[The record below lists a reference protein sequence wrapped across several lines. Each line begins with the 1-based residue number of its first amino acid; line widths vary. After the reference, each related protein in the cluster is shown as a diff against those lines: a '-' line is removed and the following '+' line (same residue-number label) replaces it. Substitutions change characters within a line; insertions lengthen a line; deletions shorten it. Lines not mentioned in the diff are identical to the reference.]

1 MLNNLFNNEQ
11 RAVSFQTVWG
21 AGEPF
26 GLQSEAGVSVTTGKS
41 FEIVAFF
48 SAVSL
53 ISDTIS
59 TLPCGAYLR
68 LGNTRQPL
76 SPRPVWLDQPD
87 IDLATRAAFFQQVFS
102 ALLVHGNSY
111 TRVFRDAQGQV
122 VNLVNLDPEKV
133 EVERSAIGRKVFRY
147 EGEGK
152 ALTTDE
158 IIHIVDLI
166 LPGDLKGLSRV
177 EKLKQALGLNIALSD
192 YAARFFGTGASASG
206 IIEFPGNLTQEQAK
220 QLADGFDSR
229 HRNGTRRA
237 HRTGVLS
244 AGAKFV
250 KTDSDPEKSQALES
264 RKFAVEEIARAFN
277 VPLHLMGVPGTASY
291 ASVEQNA
298 LQFVSMTLRP
308 LAEKV
313 EAAFSRLLPGDA
325 FIKFNFADLLRADV
339 EARVRSYSVGTQA
352 GFYSTND
359 VRKLEDMPPVAGG
372 DQYRVPLANINL
384 EDAQIITDDKKVMM
398 ANRLV
403 NVGFD
408 PAQVLAAL
416 GLPAIAHTGVPSVM
430 LQGVAQIDPEAPESV
445 YEAK

>member
-1 MLNNLFNNEQ
+1 MLGNLFGEQ

-26 GLQSEAGVSVTTGKS
+26 GLQSESGVNVTTKKS

-68 LGNTRQPL
+68 LGNTRRPL
-76 SPRPVWLDQPD
+76 NPRPVWLDQPD
-87 IDLATRAAFFQQVFS
+87 VDLSTRAAFFQQVFS
-102 ALLVHGNSY
+102 SLLVHGNSY

-133 EVERSAIGRKVFRY
+133 EVERSKIGRKVYKVYGDGRV
-147 EGEGK
+147 
-152 ALTTDE
+152 LTSDE
-158 IIHIVDLI
+158 VIHIVDLI
-166 LPGDLKGLSRV
+166 MPGELTGLSRV
-177 EKLKQALGLNIALSD
+177 ETLKQALGLNIALSD
-192 YAARFFGTGASASG
+192 YASRFFGTGASAAG
-206 IIEFPGNLTQEQAK
+206 VIEFPGNLTSEQAK
-220 QLADGFDSR
+220 QLADGFDAR

-237 HRTGVLS
+237 HKTGVLS

-250 KTDSDPEKSQALES
+250 STQVDPEASQALES

-277 VPLHLMGVPGTASY
+277 VPLHLLGVPGTASY
-291 ASVEQNA
+291 ASVEQNN

-325 FIKFNFADLLRADV
+325 FIKFQFNDLLRADLS
-339 EARVRSYSVGTQA
+339 ARIQSYSVGTQA

-359 VRKLEDMPPVAGG
+359 VRRLEDMEPIEDG
-372 DQYRVPLANINL
+372 DQYRVPLANISL
-384 EDAQIITDDKKVMM
+384 ADTEVVAQDRRVLM

-403 NVGFD
+403 TSGFK
-408 PAQVLAAL
+408 PEQVLAAL
-416 GLPAIAHTGVPSVM
+416 GLPPIEHTGVPSVM
-430 LQGVAQIDPEAPESV
+430 LQGVAQIDPEDPQAV
-445 YEAK
+445 YEAN

>member
-1 MLNNLFNNEQ
+1 MLGNLFEQ

-26 GLQSEAGVSVTTGKS
+26 GLQSESGVNVTTAKS

-68 LGNTRQPL
+68 IGATRRPL
-76 SPRPVWLDQPD
+76 NPRPMWLDQPD
-87 IDLATRAAFFQQVFS
+87 VDLSTRAAFFQQVFS
-102 ALLVHGNSY
+102 SLLVHGNSY

-122 VNLVNLDPEKV
+122 VNLVNLNPEKV
-133 EVERSAIGRKVFRY
+133 QVERSKVGRKVYKY
-147 EGEGK
+147 EGENK
-152 ALTTDE
+152 LLTSDE

-166 LPGDLKGLSRV
+166 LPGELTGMSRV
-177 EKLKQALGLNIALSD
+177 DTLKQALGLNIALSD
-192 YAARFFGTGASASG
+192 YASRFFGTGAAASG
-206 IIEFPGNLTQEQAK
+206 VIEFPGNLTQEQAK
-220 QLADGFDSR
+220 QLADGFDAR

-237 HRTGVLS
+237 HKTGVLS
-244 AGAKFV
+244 GGAKFV
-250 KTDSDPEKSQALES
+250 ATQTDPERSQALES

-277 VPLHLMGVPGTASY
+277 VPLHLLGVPGTASY
-291 ASVEQNA
+291 ASVEQNN

-325 FIKFNFADLLRADV
+325 FIKFQFGDLLRADL
-339 EARVRSYSVGTQA
+339 EARIRSYSVGAQA

-359 VRKLEDMPPVAGG
+359 IRRLEDLPPVEQG
-372 DQYRVPLANINL
+372 DQYRVPLANIAL
-384 EDAQIITDDKKVMM
+384 EDTETITNEKKIYMVSQ
-398 ANRLV
+398 LV
-403 NVGFD
+403 QSGFL
-408 PAQVLAAL
+408 PSEVLTAL
-416 GLPAIAHTGVPSVM
+416 GLPEIAHTGLPSVQ
-430 LQGVAQIDPEAPESV
+430 LQGVAQIDPEDPEAV
-445 YEAK
+445 YEV

>member
-1 MLNNLFNNEQ
+1 MLGKIFEQ

-26 GLQSEAGVSVTTGKS
+26 GLQSESGVNVTTAKS

-68 LGNTRQPL
+68 IGATRRPL
-76 SPRPVWLDQPD
+76 NPRPMWLDQPD
-87 IDLATRAAFFQQVFS
+87 VDLSTRAAFFQQVFS
-102 ALLVHGNSY
+102 SLLVHGNSY

-122 VNLVNLDPEKV
+122 VNLVNLNPEKV
-133 EVERSAIGRKVFRY
+133 EVERSKIGRKIFKF
-147 EGEGK
+147 EGESRQ
-152 ALTTDE
+152 LTTDDV
-158 IIHIVDLI
+158 IHIVDLI

-177 EKLKQALGLNIALSD
+177 ETLKQSLGLNIALSD

-206 IIEFPGNLTQEQAK
+206 VIEFPGNLTSEQAK
-220 QLADGFDSR
+220 QLADGFDAR
-229 HRNGTRRA
+229 HRNGSRRA
-237 HRTGVLS
+237 HKTGVLS
-244 AGAKFV
+244 GGAKFV
-250 KTDSDPEKSQALES
+250 ATQTDPEKSQNLES

-277 VPLHLMGVPGTASY
+277 VPLHLLGVPGTASY
-291 ASVEQNA
+291 ASVEQNN

-325 FIKFNFADLLRADV
+325 FIKFQFGDLLRADLT
-339 EARVRSYSVGTQA
+339 ARVQSYSVGAQA

-359 VRKLEDMPPVAGG
+359 IRRLEDLEPVEEG
-372 DQYRVPLANINL
+372 DQYRVPLANIAL
-384 EDAQIITDDKKVMM
+384 ADTQVITEEKRVAMVQQ
-398 ANRLV
+398 LV
-403 NVGFD
+403 ITGFS
-408 PAQVLAAL
+408 PAEALAAV
-416 GLPAIAHTGVPSVM
+416 GLPAITHTGVPSTQ
-430 LQGVAQIDPEAPESV
+430 LQAVAQIDPIDPKSV
-445 YEAK
+445 YEVE

>member
-1 MLNNLFNNEQ
+1 MLGNLFGEQ

-21 AGEPF
+21 AGEPW
-26 GLQSEAGVSVTTGKS
+26 GLQSESGVNVTTKKS

-76 SPRPVWLDQPD
+76 NPRPVWLDQPD
-87 IDLATRAAFFQQVFS
+87 VDLSTRAAFFQQVFS
-102 ALLVHGNSY
+102 SLLVHGNSY

-133 EVERSAIGRKVFRY
+133 DVERSAIGRKVY
-147 EGEGK
+147 KVQNEGRMLSG
-152 ALTTDE
+152 DE
-158 IIHIVDLI
+158 VIHIVDLI
-166 LPGDLKGLSRV
+166 LPGELKGLSRV
-177 EKLKQALGLNIALSD
+177 ETLKQALGLNIALSD

-206 IIEFPGNLTQEQAK
+206 VIEFPGNLTSEQAK
-220 QLADGFDSR
+220 QLADGFDAR

-244 AGAKFV
+244 GGAKFV
-250 KTDSDPEKSQALES
+250 ATQTDPEASQALES

-359 VRKLEDMPPVAGG
+359 VRKLEDMAPVEGG

-384 EDAQIITDDKKVMM
+384 VDANVVTEDRKVLM

-403 NVGFD
+403 TSGFK
-408 PAQVLAAL
+408 PEQVLSAL
-416 GLPAIAHTGVPSVM
+416 GLPAIEHTGVPSVM
-430 LQGVAQIDPEAPESV
+430 LQGVAQIDPEDPTAV
-445 YEAK
+445 YEAN

>member
-1 MLNNLFNNEQ
+1 MLANLFEQ

-21 AGEPF
+21 AGEPW
-26 GLQSEAGVSVTTGKS
+26 GLQSEAGVSVTTKKS

-68 LGNTRQPL
+68 IGATRRPL
-76 SPRPVWLDQPD
+76 NPRPMWLDQPD
-87 IDLATRAAFFQQVFS
+87 VDLSTRAAFFQQVFS

-133 EVERSAIGRKVFRY
+133 EVERSKIGRKVFKY
-147 EGEGK
+147 KNENK
-152 ALTTDE
+152 PLNSDE
-158 IIHIVDLI
+158 VIHIVDLI
-166 LPGDLKGLSRV
+166 LPGELKGMSRV
-177 EKLKQALGLNIALSD
+177 ETLKQSLGLNIALSD

-206 IIEFPGNLTQEQAK
+206 VIEFPGNLTAEQAK
-220 QLADGFDSR
+220 QLADGFDAR
-229 HRNGTRRA
+229 HRNGSRRA
-237 HRTGVLS
+237 HKTGVLS
-244 AGAKFV
+244 GGAKFV
-250 KTDSDPEKSQALES
+250 ATQTDPERSQALES

-277 VPLHLMGVPGTASY
+277 VPLHLLGVPGTASY
-291 ASVEQNA
+291 ASVEQNN

-325 FIKFNFADLLRADV
+325 FIKFQFADLLRADL
-339 EARVRSYSVGTQA
+339 EARIRSYSVGTQA

-359 VRKLEDMPPVAGG
+359 VRRLEDMEPVQGG
-372 DQYRVPLANINL
+372 DQYRVPLANIAL
-384 EDAQIITDDKKVMM
+384 ADTEVITTEKRVTMVAQLIQS
-398 ANRLV
+398 
-403 NVGFD
+403 GFA
-408 PAQVLAAL
+408 PAEVLAAL
-416 GLPAIAHTGVPSVM
+416 GLPAMEHTGLPSIQ
-430 LQGVAQIDPEAPESV
+430 LQPIAQIDPDDPESV
-445 YEAK
+445 YEAE

>member
-1 MLNNLFNNEQ
+1 MLGNLFGEQ

-21 AGEPF
+21 AGEPW
-26 GLQSEAGVSVTTGKS
+26 GLQSESGVNVTTKKS

-76 SPRPVWLDQPD
+76 NPRPVWLDQPD
-87 IDLATRAAFFQQVFS
+87 VDLSTRAAFFQQVFS
-102 ALLVHGNSY
+102 SLLVHGNSY

-133 EVERSAIGRKVFRY
+133 DVERSAIGRKVY
-147 EGEGK
+147 KVQNEGRMLSG
-152 ALTTDE
+152 DE
-158 IIHIVDLI
+158 VIHIVDLI
-166 LPGDLKGLSRV
+166 LPGELKGLSRV
-177 EKLKQALGLNIALSD
+177 ETLKQALGLNIALSD

-206 IIEFPGNLTQEQAK
+206 VIEFPGNLTSEQAK
-220 QLADGFDSR
+220 QLADGFDAR

-244 AGAKFV
+244 GGAKFV
-250 KTDSDPEKSQALES
+250 ATQTDPEASQALES

-359 VRKLEDMPPVAGG
+359 VRKLEDMAPVEGG

-384 EDAQIITDDKKVMM
+384 VDANVVTEDRKVLM

-403 NVGFD
+403 TSGFK
-408 PAQVLAAL
+408 PEQVLAAL
-416 GLPAIAHTGVPSVM
+416 GLPPIEHTGVPSVM
-430 LQGVAQIDPEAPESV
+430 LQGVAQIDPEDPQAV
-445 YEAK
+445 YEAN

>member
-1 MLNNLFNNEQ
+1 MLGNLFGEQ

-21 AGEPF
+21 AGEPW
-26 GLQSEAGVSVTTGKS
+26 GLQSESGVNVTTKKS

-68 LGNTRQPL
+68 IGATRRPL
-76 SPRPVWLDQPD
+76 NPRPVWLDQPD
-87 IDLATRAAFFQQVFS
+87 VDLSTRAAFFQQVFS

-133 EVERSAIGRKVFRY
+133 DVERSAIGRKVY
-147 EGEGK
+147 KVQNEGRM
-152 ALTTDE
+152 LTSDE
-158 IIHIVDLI
+158 VIHIVDLI
-166 LPGDLKGLSRV
+166 LPGELKGLSRV
-177 EKLKQALGLNIALSD
+177 ETLKQALGLNIALSD
-192 YAARFFGTGASASG
+192 YASRFFGTGASASG
-206 IIEFPGNLTQEQAK
+206 VIEFPGNLTSEQAK
-220 QLADGFDSR
+220 QLADGFDAR

-244 AGAKFV
+244 GGAKFV
-250 KTDSDPEKSQALES
+250 ATQTDPEASQALES

-277 VPLHLMGVPGTASY
+277 VPLHLLGVPGTATYS
-291 ASVEQNA
+291 SVEQNN
-298 LQFVSMTLRP
+298 LSFISMTLRP

-313 EAAFSRLLPGDA
+313 ETAFSRLLPGDA
-325 FIKFNFADLLRADV
+325 FIKFQFNDLLRADLSS
-339 EARVRSYSVGTQA
+339 RVQSYSVGTQA

-359 VRKLEDMPPVAGG
+359 IRRLEDMEPVAEG
-372 DQYRVPLANINL
+372 DQYRVPLANIAL
-384 EDAQIITDDKKVMM
+384 ADTQVITDDRKVLM

-403 NVGFD
+403 TAGFK
-408 PAQVLAAL
+408 PEQVLAAL
-416 GLPAIAHTGVPSVM
+416 GLPPIEHTGVPSVM
-430 LQGVAQIDPEAPESV
+430 LQGIAQIDPEDPQAV
-445 YEAK
+445 YEAN